1 MYMIAIISK
10 ATYTIVFRY
19 NTLRSFLAIEKR
31 LREFSELNT
40 DY

>member
-10 ATYTIVFRY
+10 TIYIVVFRY
-19 NTLRSFLAIEKR
+19 NTLRSFLAIETR

-40 DY
+40 DN